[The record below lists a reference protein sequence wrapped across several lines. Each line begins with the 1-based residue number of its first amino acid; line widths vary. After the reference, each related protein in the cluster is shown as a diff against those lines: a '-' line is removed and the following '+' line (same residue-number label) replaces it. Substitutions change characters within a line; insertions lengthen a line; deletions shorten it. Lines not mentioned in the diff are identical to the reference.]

1 MLKAGKKGVGILHIR
16 KHTARTV
23 STSTR
28 KVQMTK
34 QAKTLNERELQ
45 RLLDFVKT
53 TKRST
58 NTLRRIFIC
67 QFSAIGI
74 GLGVMLLLQG
84 IPVGT
89 KLLALSA
96 IAASAFALKREFKR
110 K

>member
-1 MLKAGKKGVGILHIR
+1 MESLALLVTIIFVVLILSGPLAIAL
-16 KHTARTV
+16 T
-23 STSTR
+23 
-28 KVQMTK
+28 
-34 QAKTLNERELQ
+34 
-45 RLLDFVKT
+45 FVKT
-53 TKRST
+53 TNRWANILK
-58 NTLRRIFIC
+58 RIFIC

-96 IAASAFALKREFKR
+96 IAVSAYALKREFKR

>member
-1 MLKAGKKGVGILHIR
+1 MESLALLVTIIFIVLILSGPLAIGL
-16 KHTARTV
+16 T
-23 STSTR
+23 
-28 KVQMTK
+28 
-34 QAKTLNERELQ
+34 
-45 RLLDFVKT
+45 FVKT

-84 IPVGT
+84 IAIGA
-89 KLLALSA
+89 KLMALFA
-96 IAASAFALKREFKR
+96 IAASAFALKREFIR

>member
-1 MLKAGKKGVGILHIR
+1 MESLALLVTIIFIVLILSGPLAIGL
-16 KHTARTV
+16 T
-23 STSTR
+23 
-28 KVQMTK
+28 
-34 QAKTLNERELQ
+34 
-45 RLLDFVKT
+45 FVKT
-53 TKRST
+53 TKRWA
-58 NTLRRIFIC
+58 NILKRIFIC

-96 IAASAFALKREFKR
+96 IAVSAYALKREFKR

>member
-1 MLKAGKKGVGILHIR
+1 MESLALLVTIIFVVLILSGPLAIAL
-16 KHTARTV
+16 T
-23 STSTR
+23 
-28 KVQMTK
+28 
-34 QAKTLNERELQ
+34 
-45 RLLDFVKT
+45 FVKT
-53 TKRST
+53 TKRWA
-58 NTLRRIFIC
+58 NILKRIFIC

-96 IAASAFALKREFKR
+96 IAVSAYALRREFKR

>member
-1 MLKAGKKGVGILHIR
+1 MESLALLVVIIFLVLILSGPLAIAL
-16 KHTARTV
+16 T
-23 STSTR
+23 
-28 KVQMTK
+28 
-34 QAKTLNERELQ
+34 
-45 RLLDFVKT
+45 FVKT
-53 TKRST
+53 TKRWA
-58 NTLRRIFIC
+58 NILKRIFIC

-96 IAASAFALKREFKR
+96 IAVSAYALKREFKR

>member
-1 MLKAGKKGVGILHIR
+1 MESLALFVGIL
-16 KHTARTV
+16 
-23 STSTR
+23 
-28 KVQMTK
+28 
-34 QAKTLNERELQ
+34 
-45 RLLDFVKT
+45 LLVLILSGPLAIGLTFIKT

-58 NTLRRIFIC
+58 NTLRRVFIC

-84 IPVGT
+84 IAIGA
-89 KLLALSA
+89 KLMAIFA

>member
-1 MLKAGKKGVGILHIR
+1 MESLALLVTIIFVVLILSGPLAIAL
-16 KHTARTV
+16 T
-23 STSTR
+23 
-28 KVQMTK
+28 
-34 QAKTLNERELQ
+34 
-45 RLLDFVKT
+45 FVKT
-53 TKRST
+53 TKRWA
-58 NTLRRIFIC
+58 NILKRIFIC

-96 IAASAFALKREFKR
+96 IAVSAYALKREFKR